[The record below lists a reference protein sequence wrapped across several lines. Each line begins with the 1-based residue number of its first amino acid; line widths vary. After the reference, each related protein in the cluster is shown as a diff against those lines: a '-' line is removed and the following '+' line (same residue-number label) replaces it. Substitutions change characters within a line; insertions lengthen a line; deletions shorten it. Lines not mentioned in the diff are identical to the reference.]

1 MSRSVQIGTMWRRK
15 NADGYTGELE
25 IMGIGRHRVGLFP
38 DRQNPEIMRLVWFPP
53 DKDAADQLEP
63 F

>member
-1 MSRSVQIGTMWRRK
+1 MWRRK